1 MSKQELINPMKRL
14 FAFLLVLLSINITTA
29 LAESEDLIVNSD
41 NQDLNYKDKTLHF
54 SGKVTVKQGNIFIEA
69 DELFV
74 ETTNEG
80 NSEKLIAKGS
90 PAIFKQ
96 KGENDQ
102 DISSQATEIVYFV
115 EKQILKLNGKA
126 VFQQG
131 GSQVTSDTIEFDLKA
146 QRVKAEG
153 DKAQDGRFTTRLKTK
168 Q

>member
-1 MSKQELINPMKRL
+1 MFKQELIKPMKRL
-14 FAFLLVLLSINITTA
+14 FLSLFILFSITA
-29 LAESEDLIVNSD
+29 LPAFAESEDLIVNSD

-74 ETTNEG
+74 ETTKEG
-80 NSEKLIAKGS
+80 NSEKLIAKGK
-90 PAIFKQ
+90 PAIFRQ
-96 KGENDQ
+96 KAENDQ

-126 VFQQG
+126 VFTQG
-131 GSQVTSDTIEFDLKA
+131 GSQVTSDTIEFDLQA

-153 DKAQDGRFTTRLKTK
+153 DKAQDGRVTTRLKTK